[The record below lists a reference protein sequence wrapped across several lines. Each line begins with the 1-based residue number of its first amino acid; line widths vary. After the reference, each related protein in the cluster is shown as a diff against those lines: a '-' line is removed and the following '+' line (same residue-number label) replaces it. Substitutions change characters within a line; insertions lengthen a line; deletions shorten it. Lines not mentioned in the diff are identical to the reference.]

1 MLSTPLICCSR
12 GAATACSSVW
22 ASAPTYVANTWISGG
37 AILGNWA
44 MGRLSTVMPP
54 TITMR
59 IAITMATMGRLMKNL
74 DIWFA
79 FPSFLRLWSKRLGI
93 DLHAGAQFLQA
104 LSDDAFAGLQ
114 PLLNNPLRADAF
126 ADLDGLNAHF
136 VVAVHDPYLERALKL
151 RDGPLR
157 DEQGALMHPARGA
170 HFAIPAGAQNI
181 SRVGKKTGDPD

>member
-44 MGRLSTVMPP
+44 VGRRSTVMPP

-79 FPSFLRLWSKRLGI
+79 FPSFLRLWGKRLGI
-93 DLHAGAQFLQA
+93 DLHAGAQFLKGI
-104 LSDDAFAGLQ
+104 SDDGFAGLQ
-114 PLLNNPLRADAF
+114 RRLNDPLKADAF
-126 ADLDGLNAHF
+126 PDRDGLNAHF
-136 VVAVHDPYLERALKL
+136 VVAVDGPYLE
-151 RDGPLR
+151 
-157 DEQGALMHPARGA
+157 
-170 HFAIPAGAQNI
+170 
-181 SRVGKKTGDPD
+181 